1 MNLSDKDDILF
12 PWFQKE
18 ENNRGS
24 QNDHIPH
31 FMIFIDKSTK
41 SIVLAIRG
49 TSSIKDAVIN
59 AVASETKFLN
69 GYAHKGIFES
79 SQKILHQSSQV
90 LKKAFENY
98 PEYRLIITGHSLGGG
113 TGDSF

>member
-1 MNLSDKDDILF
+1 MNLSDKDNILF

-18 ENNRGS
+18 EDNRDS
-24 QNDHIPH
+24 QNNHIPH
-31 FMIFIDKSTK
+31 FMIFIDESTK

-69 GYAHKGIFES
+69 GYAHKGILES
-79 SQKILHQSSQV
+79 SQKILYQSSQA
-90 LKKAFENY
+90 LKKAFEKY
-98 PEYRLIITGHSLGGG
+98 PGYRFVITGHSLGGG
-113 TGDSF
+113 AG